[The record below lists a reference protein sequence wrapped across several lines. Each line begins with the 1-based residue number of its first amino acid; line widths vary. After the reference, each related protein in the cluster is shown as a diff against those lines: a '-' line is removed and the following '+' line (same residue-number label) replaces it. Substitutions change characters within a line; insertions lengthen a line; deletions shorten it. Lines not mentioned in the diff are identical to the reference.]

1 MVKVYD
7 DCVRN
12 LSLEE
17 EYQGEYSTSEFMA
30 VMVSRQILPDD
41 GAAGGGVYSDVIY
54 NGVILGATLHAQ
66 DVTYIT
72 GGYYMNLSENKL
84 PKSTPTFLPWEY
96 RFIEIADGMM
106 YDHDCQLYNPGVRK
120 LANVFFV
127 GGLQIDKYANI
138 NNTLIGKDWDNPELK
153 GPGLMGI
160 LNFNDNM
167 KRIYHFV
174 RKHDRR
180 TFVDE
185 VDFITSMGHRNK
197 YGWKKDFGFQ
207 NSGPTLCFSPLCV
220 MDYEEQTKHM
230 RLKSVHPGH
239 SVEEVLDNTGF
250 DLIVPAEVPVTKP
263 PTLLEIN
270 TLRTQVDTLGVL
282 REAF

>member
-1 MVKVYD
+1 MKYFD
-7 DCVRN
+7 DCYRD
-12 LSLEE
+12 LSKEE
-17 EYQGEYSTSEFMA
+17 EYTGEYSTNEFLA
-30 VMVSRQILPDD
+30 VLVSRQIRPDD

-54 NGVILGATLHAQ
+54 NGVLLAVKLHAS
-66 DVTYIT
+66 DLTYIT
-72 GGYYMNLSENKL
+72 GGYYMNIAERKL

-96 RFIEIADGMM
+96 RFFDIADGMM
-106 YDHDCQLYNPGVRK
+106 YDHDCQLYNPGPRK

-127 GGLQIDKYANI
+127 GGMQIDKYGNI
-138 NNTLIGKDWDNPELK
+138 NNTLIGKDWKNPKLK

-167 KRIYHFV
+167 KRIYYFV

-185 VDFITSMGHRNK
+185 VDFISSMGYKNK
-197 YGWKKDFGFQ
+197 YGEKKDFGFQ
-207 NSGPTLCFSPLCV
+207 NNGPTLVFTPICV
-220 MDYEEQTKHM
+220 MDFEETSKHM

-239 SVEEVLDNTGF
+239 TVEEVLDNTAF
-250 DLIVPAEVPVTKP
+250 DLIVPDEVPGTKP
-263 PTLLEIN
+263 PTVVEI
-270 TLRTQVDTLGVL
+270 TALRTEVDTLGVL